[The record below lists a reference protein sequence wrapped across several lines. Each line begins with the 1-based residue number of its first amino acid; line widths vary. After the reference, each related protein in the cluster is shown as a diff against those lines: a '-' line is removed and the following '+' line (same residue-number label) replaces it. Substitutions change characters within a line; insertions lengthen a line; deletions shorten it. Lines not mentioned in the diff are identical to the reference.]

1 MTNNENRIFVT
12 PEGLK
17 KLQEEYKELTEERR
31 AEVVQ
36 RIQKAREL
44 GDLTEN
50 AEYTAAREEQARI
63 EGRILE
69 LGAFLKKAEVVKKK
83 KNCQQVGIGCRVKVH
98 LEGQDQEFKIVGATE
113 ADPSQGKISHES
125 PLGHALL
132 GKKIGDQ
139 IKVAAPGGHVVY
151 KVLAVLF

>member
-1 MTNNENRIFVT
+1 MTDNNRIFVT

-50 AEYTAAREEQARI
+50 AEYTAAREEQART

-69 LGAFLKKAEVVKKK
+69 LEAFLKKAEVVKKK

-98 LEGQDQEFKIVGATE
+98 LEGQDQEFEIVGATE

-125 PLGHALL
+125 PLGQALL
-132 GKKIGDQ
+132 GKKIGDK